1 MVVFF
6 NETIKLWTRAV
17 LMTSSILSKKVGEG
31 EKVNKKDWK
40 NEEKL

>member
-1 MVVFF
+1 MAELF
-6 NETIKLWTRAV
+6 NETVKLWTRGV
-17 LMTSSILSKKVGEG
+17 LMTSILSKKVGEG

>member
-1 MVVFF
+1 MVIFF

-17 LMTSSILSKKVGEG
+17 LMTSILSKKVGEG
-31 EKVNKKDWK
+31 ERVNKDWR

>member
-1 MVVFF
+1 MAELF
-6 NETIKLWTRAV
+6 NETVKLWTRGV
-17 LMTSSILSKKVGEG
+17 LMTSKKVGEG